1 MAKRRRRGRGLGNA
15 LGGTSKKDYIA
26 IGNILCRNNAS
37 PGLVSEIASYFASD
51 NPAFKSSAFTAHV
64 AKCKR

>member
-1 MAKRRRRGRGLGNA
+1 MAKRRKYQGLG
-15 LGGTSKKDYIA
+15 LSGTSKKDYIA
-26 IGNILCRNNAS
+26 IGNILCRNNTS

>member
-1 MAKRRRRGRGLGNA
+1 MARRRRRLAGLSA
-15 LGGTSKKDYIA
+15 TSKKDYIA

-37 PGLVSEIASYFASD
+37 SGLVQDVANYFASD
-51 NPAFKSSAFTAHV
+51 NPAFKASTFTQHV